1 MATLILL
8 RCDGEKS
15 ARGAFEAIQ
24 ALRQSALMRIAGA
37 ALVDIGK
44 DGHLIV
50 ETTARDPVTPVNM
63 TESAVFGII
72 LGSVLS
78 TPQFGFAVGG
88 TLGAVLEKHEQ
99 RDDTVDQKFR
109 EQISKAIRPGS
120 WAIVVY
126 ASEVADDEVS
136 RQLQE
141 FRGEFFSVDFDADD
155 EADLAREVGVET

>member
-8 RCDGEKS
+8 SFDNEEP
-15 ARGAFEAIQ
+15 ARLAFTAVQE
-24 ALRQSALMRIAGA
+24 LHQSALMRIAGA
-37 ALVDIGK
+37 ALVDVGK
-44 DGHLIV
+44 DGHLSM
-50 ETTARDPVTPVNM
+50 ETTARDPVTPLNM
-63 TESAVFGII
+63 TESAAFGLI

-78 TPQFGFAVGG
+78 TPQFGFATGG

-99 RDDTVDQKFR
+99 GDDTVDQKLR

-136 RQLQE
+136 RQLHE
-141 FRGEFFSVDFDADD
+141 FRGDIFTIDLDGRD
-155 EADLAREVGVET
+155 EADLACEVGVDA